1 MLYGGSAAEKVIE
14 AKVQANRH
22 SSVNLSNNSE
32 QTFLSQIIYK
42 TRDNLPKIGT
52 NARRALRL
60 KIITKEKAVVF
71 SAYCDKEI
79 KYPLNTPP
87 SRLIK

>member
-32 QTFLSQIIYK
+32 QTFLSQIICK
-42 TRDNLPKIGT
+42 TRDNLPKEEE
-52 NARRALRL
+52 L
-60 KIITKEKAVVF
+60 
-71 SAYCDKEI
+71 
-79 KYPLNTPP
+79 
-87 SRLIK
+87 